1 MSRKTNFIVF
11 QNHQKMSHKYCNWGI
26 QRCTLKFRVQI
37 GCTRRYKLVAPKGS
51 NQLHPIISGLIGV
64 QNIIDNRIYF
74 NLCLKLQIKTF
85 FGHFLPTLSSVY
97 CMPRKFSMKRRSN
110 ETTTTSL
117 KRLDKVKNHRQ
128 IGPLSPVSGIEM

>member
-1 MSRKTNFIVF
+1 MLEND
-11 QNHQKMSHKYCNWGI
+11 QKRSHGLLRYTK
-26 QRCTLKFRVQI
+26 LHPRVQI
-37 GCTRRYKLVAPKGS
+37 KTTLGSDFGAKYLNQSAPICTLRKRV
-51 NQLHPIISGLIGV
+51 QPIYNSISRMQGFLILASLRSART
-64 QNIIDNRIYF
+64 QD
-74 NLCLKLQIKTF
+74 F
-85 FGHFLPTLSSVY
+85 FGPFFDNLPSVY